1 MHFYFLHTNEPSIIM
16 TNELNPGHLTVFPNL
31 PFWHN
36 HSWPVTYGQRE
47 VLVLWRHIR
56 ELFLHALI
64 NWRKVDLHQCITTT
78 NIDFPGPPSDIHGL
92 ACKKIK

>member
-1 MHFYFLHTNEPSIIM
+1 MHFYFLHTNELSIIM

-31 PFWHN
+31 AFWPN
-36 HSWPVTYGQRE
+36 HIYSWPVTYGQRE

-64 NWRKVDLHQCITTT
+64 NWRKADLHQCY
-78 NIDFPGPPSDIHGL
+78 NHKYRFPRSAVWYSRPSL
-92 ACKKIK
+92 